1 MTRGAPLAS
10 FASAVTP
17 LVVLL
22 AAACVGAPGQD
33 PAGASPSP
41 TGAPDP
47 TTTTTP
53 PDPPPPPASST
64 ASASTPPTCGSWNGR
79 DFFAT
84 ASADLVQECLQ
95 AGAPA
100 HDPSQ
105 PTPAIFGAA
114 ARATDPRVIH
124 LLVDAG
130 ADLDAALGQGIR
142 RTGYRHGYTPLHT
155 AAALN
160 PNPGIIDVLVSAG
173 ADPNARDRDGSTPLH
188 TAWTN
193 PNPAVVRALLRTGAD
208 PLARNERG
216 QAADPTSCMNWTT
229 AAFARLALPEDFRR
243 CLALGEDIQAY
254 DGDGDTSLHLAVEV
268 GNAEALRILLE
279 AGADLSARNNAGAAA
294 LHMAATNESAEIF
307 TLLLEAGADVN
318 AGAGSFGTPLLSAIV
333 NRRGF
338 RRGPMN
344 EAAVNALLDAGADVN
359 AADSDGNTPLLAS
372 MDPDRRKGSLN
383 DLPMR
388 LLSLG
393 ADPNRPDGQ
402 GRTPL
407 YAAAA
412 AEGPEVIHALLAA
425 GADPQ
430 VLTNDGASPLHAAA
444 GSGRPEVITLL
455 ASIGLDPDV
464 RSVDGIVPLHL
475 AVERNNTNRG
485 QSVTLEIE
493 GDRPSWALAEGDRPP
508 WVLRALALLEAGADP
523 HARNAE
529 GDTPLHL
536 SVWHGDSTLVSAFVL
551 AGADVHARNDSGE
564 TPLHAARAWDSRP
577 AVRALLRLGADP
589 DALDNSGLAAD
600 PVCWGA
606 GPVYPW
612 QFLARSPAE
621 SVRGCLET
629 GIPVD
634 SRDSDGATFLARMVS
649 AVGCCSDFENV
660 LAAFVEAGAD
670 VNTRD
675 NEGRTP
681 LHRALAGRG
690 DRSARRSVISALL
703 GAGADPNARD
713 SQGSTPLHTA
723 AAEWWDASALVS
735 LLAAA
740 GANLNARNSAGDTP
754 LHVALRGGVL
764 GDDVAFVR
772 ALLQFGADP
781 MARDSAGKTA
791 DPVACERWG
800 NRSFFALA
808 DAAIVAD
815 CIDGGASVQAVADR
829 FLFATPSLHAAG
841 TTRDP
846 AVISVLLEAGA
857 DVQGRDEFRAYTP
870 LHLAAE
876 KGTSAI
882 VRALLQAGADA
893 DAWAT
898 GFSTDWG
905 WGWTPLHLA
914 ARSNPD
920 PDVITALVEAGADL
934 HAPGGESYRRGNT
947 PLHYAGENP
956 NPAVAAA
963 LLDAGAEV
971 NAHSRAGR
979 TPLHEAA
986 ANASNPAVVD
996 LLVAAGADVNA
1007 RDAAGYTPLHSAAW
1021 YNPRPEIATALLAA
1035 GADVNARHPDGYVP
1049 SGLPGDDRSPLFMAV
1064 YRGGIFVSG
1073 QPMPTGRSAPVV
1085 EVLVSAGANLE
1096 QTDGS
1101 GLTPL
1106 HAAARWTPAAY
1117 PLLLRLGADPNARDA
1132 DGKTPLDYALE
1143 NRSLEGLP
1151 EVLRL
1156 REAMRGRR

>member
-1 MTRGAPLAS
+1 M
-10 FASAVTP
+10 
-17 LVVLL
+17 
-22 AAACVGAPGQD
+22 
-33 PAGASPSP
+33 
-41 TGAPDP
+41 
-47 TTTTTP
+47 
-53 PDPPPPPASST
+53 
-64 ASASTPPTCGSWNGR
+64 
-79 DFFAT
+79 
-84 ASADLVQECLQ
+84 
-95 AGAPA
+95 
-100 HDPSQ
+100 
-105 PTPAIFGAA
+105 
-114 ARATDPRVIH
+114 ATDPRVIH

-160 PNPGIIDVLVSAG
+160 PTPGIIDALVSAG
-173 ADPNARDRDGSTPLH
+173 ADPNARDREGSTPLH

-208 PLARNERG
+208 PLARDERG
-216 QAADPTSCMNWTT
+216 RAADPTNCMNWTT
-229 AAFARLALPEDFRR
+229 AAFARLSLPDDFRR

-254 DGDGDTSLHLAVEV
+254 DSDGDTPLHLAAEVE
-268 GNAEALRILLE
+268 NAEALRILLE
-279 AGADLSARNNAGAAA
+279 AGADLSARNNAGATP
-294 LHMAATNESAEIF
+294 LHMAATNESTEIL
-307 TLLLEAGADVN
+307 TLLLDAGADTD
-318 AGAGSFGTPLLSAIV
+318 AGAGSFGPPLLSAIV

-344 EAAVNALLDAGADVN
+344 EAAVNALLEAGADVN
-359 AADSDGNTPLLAS
+359 AADSAGNTPLLAS
-372 MDPDRRKGSLN
+372 MDPDRRAGLLD
-383 DLPMR
+383 DLPVR

-393 ADPNRPDGQ
+393 ADPDLPDSQ
-402 GRTPL
+402 GRSPL
-407 YAAAA
+407 YAAGA
-412 AEGPEVIHALLAA
+412 AEGPEVVQALLAA

-430 VLTNDGASPLHAAA
+430 VRTNDGASPLHAAA
-444 GSGRPEVITLL
+444 ASGRPEVITLL
-455 ASIGLDPDV
+455 AGIGLDPDV
-464 RSVDGIVPLHL
+464 RTDDGVVPLHL

-485 QSVTLEIE
+485 QSMTVQIE
-493 GDRPSWALAEGDRPP
+493 GERPSWMLAEGEQPP
-508 WVLRALALLEAGADP
+508 WVLRTLALLEAGADP

-536 SVWHGDSTLVSAFVL
+536 SVWHGDSTLVAAFVQ
-551 AGADVHARNDSGE
+551 AGADVHALNDQGQ
-564 TPLHAARAWDSRP
+564 TPLHRARAWDSRP

-589 DALDNSGLAAD
+589 DARDNAGLAAD
-600 PVCWGA
+600 PICWGA
-606 GPVYPW
+606 GPVYRW

-629 GIPVD
+629 GIAVD
-634 SRDSDGATFLARMVS
+634 SRDADGATFLARMVS
-649 AVGCCSDFENV
+649 AMDCCADFENV

-670 VNTRD
+670 VNARD
-675 NEGRTP
+675 NDGRTS
-681 LHRALAGRG
+681 LHRAINGRG
-690 DRSARRSVISALL
+690 ERSARASVISALL
-703 GAGADPNARD
+703 DAGADPNARD

-723 AAEWWDASALVS
+723 AAEWSEASAPVP

-740 GANLNARNSAGDTP
+740 GADLNARNGAGETP

-764 GDDVAFVR
+764 GDDVALVR
-772 ALLQFGADP
+772 TLLEFGADP
-781 MARDSAGKTA
+781 MARDSAGNAA
-791 DPVACERWG
+791 DPVSCEGWG

-808 DAAIVAD
+808 DAAIVAG
-815 CIDGGASVQAVADR
+815 CIDGGASVLVSPDR
-829 FLFATPSLHAAG
+829 FGLVLPPLHAAG
-841 TTRDP
+841 AARDP
-846 AVISVLLEAGA
+846 EVISVLLAAGA
-857 DVQGRDEFRAYTP
+857 DVHQRDEFYGYTP

-876 KGTSAI
+876 RGTAAV
-882 VRALLQAGADA
+882 VRALLEAGAEA

-898 GFSTDWG
+898 GFATDWG
-905 WGWTPLHLA
+905 WSWTPLHLA

-920 PDVITALVEAGADL
+920 PDVVTALVEAGADL

-963 LLDAGAEV
+963 LLDAGAD
-971 NAHSRAGR
+971 AHVQAQGGR

-986 ANASNPAVVD
+986 ANATNPAVIE

-1007 RDAAGYTPLHSAAW
+1007 RDASGYTPLHSAAW

-1049 SGLPGDDRSPLFMAV
+1049 SGLPGDDQTPLFMAV
-1064 YRGGIFVSG
+1064 YRGGAFIGG
-1073 QPMPTGRSAPVV
+1073 QPMPTRHSVSVV
-1085 EVLVSAGANLE
+1085 EVLVRAGADLE
-1096 QTDGS
+1096 QTDNS

-1132 DGKTPLDYALE
+1132 DGKTPLDYAVE

-1151 EVLRL
+1151 EVRRL
-1156 REAMRGRR
+1156 REAMRGR